1 MIRFFAALFA
11 VILAV
16 AALGA
21 IGVRHIV
28 HTPKGGDLSVVI
40 EVQAGARMR
49 PVLDQL
55 GEAQVMRA
63 PFLVY
68 LYARAMKL
76 ANVRSG
82 LYTLSASQSPL
93 EMLAILREGRVLMQS
108 FTVAEGL
115 NRWQIRALL
124 VAKHWM
130 TAAQF
135 DALCDDKAF
144 LAEHHIP
151 GPTCEGYLYP
161 ETYKFARGSS
171 PKEIF
176 VAQFSAYKRQITKA
190 MAHPRGPVPL
200 SEQQFVTLASIVEKE
215 TGASEERPRIACV
228 FFNRLKAK
236 PTWKLE
242 TDPTVIYAATLQDP
256 NFNGNITRWHLHG
269 MKSPYNTYQ
278 VVGLPAGPISSP
290 GAGAFAAVAAPVD
303 CDDFFFVSKNHGRHQ
318 FCPTLACH
326 KAAVKKYQI
335 DYFRHA
341 RPPSNL
347 GVPPGPEVQST
358 PTSRR
363 QPVGG
368 RVHRRG
374 RRQHHQGSSR

>member
-1 MIRFFAALFA
+1 MIRFIAALFA
-11 VILAV
+11 VLLAV
-16 AALGA
+16 SAAA
-21 IGVRHIV
+21 AVGVRHLV
-28 HTPKGGDLSVVI
+28 HTPAGGDLSVVI

-55 GEAQVMRA
+55 GQAQVLRA
-63 PFLVY
+63 PLVVY
-68 LYARAMKL
+68 LYARLFKIAT
-76 ANVRSG
+76 VRSG
-82 LYTLSASQSPL
+82 LYTLSASQTPL
-93 EMLAILREGRVLMQS
+93 EMLAVLREGRVLMQS
-108 FTVAEGL
+108 FTLAEGL
-115 NRWQIRALL
+115 NRWQIRALF
-124 VAKHWM
+124 VAKQWM
-130 TAAQF
+130 TATQF
-135 DALCDDKAF
+135 DALCDDKSF
-144 LAEHHIP
+144 LSEHHIP
-151 GPTCEGYLYP
+151 GPSCEGYLYP

-176 VAQFSAYKRQITKA
+176 VALFSAYKRQIAKA
-190 MAHPRGPVPL
+190 MAHPSGPVTL

-290 GAGAFAAVAAPVD
+290 GAGAFAAVAAPID

-335 DYFRHA
+335 DYFRRS
-341 RPPSNL
+341 RPPSDL
-347 GVPPGPEVQST
+347 GVPPGPEATST
-358 PTSRR
+358 PESRR
-363 QPVGG
+363 APVGG
-368 RVHRRG
+368 RTHRRG
-374 RRQHHQGSSR
+374 RKHSGHTTH